1 MCNILNDKDVQD
13 YLLLNDDDDDNDEEE
28 YTTEELE
35 NLGLDEEEIILVKE
49 EGWSPYDF
57 EDDEDE
63 DVEDDDYYGEDE

>member
-13 YLLLNDDDDDNDEEE
+13 YLLLNDDDDNDEEE

-35 NLGLDEEEIILVKE
+35 NLGLDEEEIRLVKE

-57 EDDEDE
+57 EDDDDE
-63 DVEDDDYYGEDE
+63 VEDDDYYGEDE